1 MSFQEQNPTF
11 YPGRGLP
18 LRHVASAT
26 GDLSDHAVTIPDSS
40 YSEVF
45 SGGGCVAWSLEL
57 VTDDGANNT
66 GNVLIEQCDGPKAAN
81 GGQLFDTVAFAS
93 ENVKIWPSGGPLPG
107 FFRVNNTSGVTI
119 RAYLQKQIM

>member
-11 YPGRGLP
+11 YPGRGLQ

-26 GDLSDHAVTIPDSS
+26 GDLSDQAVVIPTGE

-45 SGGGCVAWSLEL
+45 QGGGCVAWSLEFVIDNGASTTGDVL
-57 VTDDGANNT
+57 IQQCDDQHAANN
-66 GNVLIEQCDGPKAAN
+66 
-81 GGQLFDTVAFAS
+81 GQLFDTVSFAS
-93 ENVKIWPSGGPLPG
+93 ENVKSWPSGGPLPG
-107 FFRVNNTSGVTI
+107 FFRVKNTSGASI